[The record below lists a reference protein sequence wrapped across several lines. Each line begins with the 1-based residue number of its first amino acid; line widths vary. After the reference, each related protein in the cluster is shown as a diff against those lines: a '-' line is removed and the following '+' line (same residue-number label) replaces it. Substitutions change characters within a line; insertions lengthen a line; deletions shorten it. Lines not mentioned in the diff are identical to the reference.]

1 MGYGLVDTGYSKK
14 NQALQ
19 GMSQTAQS
27 ETQRNIANDN
37 IKQAEKGQKKA
48 NAGAGA
54 SAGAAIG
61 ANMASSMGL
70 GAASIGASALATG
83 GIGLAAGLLFSELF

>member
-37 IKQAEKGQKKA
+37 IK
-48 NAGAGA
+48 
-54 SAGAAIG
+54 
-61 ANMASSMGL
+61 L
-70 GAASIGASALATG
+70 LSILIVSTG
-83 GIGLAAGLLFSELF
+83 RFFK